1 MVYKFNYGSKLRR
14 TYYGEGQINMNI
26 ANTEGLGVIRIRIK
40 TYIKGGIFFDDS
52 IFAYEN

>member
-1 MVYKFNYGSKLRR
+1 MNAIMYQRNNSKWLQ
-14 TYYGEGQINMNI
+14 EHNI